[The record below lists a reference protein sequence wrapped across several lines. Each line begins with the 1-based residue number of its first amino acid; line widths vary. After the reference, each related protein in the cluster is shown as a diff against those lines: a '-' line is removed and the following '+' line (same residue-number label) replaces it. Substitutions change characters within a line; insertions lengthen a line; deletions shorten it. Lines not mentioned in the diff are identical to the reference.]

1 MGEYTTAADDNLLGI
16 GDKAQLNEL
25 EAKGVL
31 RAEEYMLDL
40 DDSVE
45 ISTGL
50 ILDIHRTAFGEI
62 YEWAGKWRN
71 KDLQVGA
78 YIPPRHFDVPRL
90 MAEFTYDLRYRL
102 QNKVDKYKDTE
113 ALVRELAWAHH
124 RMVHIHPFVN
134 GNGRSARLITNLL
147 AYMHGYQSVELY
159 QRDGDGRKKYLQA
172 VKLADTYDFSELEQM
187 IREQLKPL

>member
-25 EAKGVL
+25 EAKGIL
-31 RAEEYMLDL
+31 RAEEFMLDL
-40 DDSVE
+40 DFPVE
-45 ISTGL
+45 ITTSL

-71 KDLQVGA
+71 RDLQVGS
-78 YIPPRHFDVPRL
+78 YTPPRFFNVPRL
-90 MAEFTYDLRYRL
+90 MSEFIHNLNFRL
-102 QNKVDKYKDTE
+102 QDLYGAD
-113 ALVRELAWAHH
+113 ALIRELAWAHH
-124 RMVHIHPFVN
+124 TMVHIHPFVN

-159 QRDGDGRKKYLQA
+159 QREGDSRKKYLQA

>member
-16 GDKAQLNEL
+16 GDKAQLNEM

-40 DDSVE
+40 DFPVE
-45 ISTGL
+45 ITTSL

-62 YEWAGKWRN
+62 YEWAGKWRD
-71 KDLQVGA
+71 KDLQVGS
-78 YIPPRHFDVPRL
+78 YIPPKHFNVPRL
-90 MAEFTYDLRYRL
+90 MAEFTYDLNYRL
-102 QNKVDKYKDTE
+102 QNTDGNDSE

-134 GNGRSARLITNLL
+134 GNGRSARLITNLM

-159 QRDGDGRKKYLQA
+159 QREGDGRKKYLQA
-172 VKLADTYDFSELEQM
+172 VKLADTYDFSELEQI
-187 IREQLKPL
+187 IRGQLTLL

>member
-16 GDKAQLNEL
+16 GDKTQLNEL

-40 DDSVE
+40 DFPVE
-45 ISTGL
+45 ITTNL
-50 ILDIHRTAFGEI
+50 VLDIHKTTFGEI

-71 KDLQVGA
+71 KDLQVGS
-78 YIPPRHFDVPRL
+78 YIPPKYFDVPRL
-90 MAEFTYDLRYRL
+90 MSEFIYNLNYRL
-102 QNKVDKYKDTE
+102 QNMVSNDTE
-113 ALVRELAWAHH
+113 AIAGELAWAHH
-124 RMVHIHPFVN
+124 KMVHIHPFVN

-159 QRDGDGRKKYLQA
+159 QREGDGRKKYLQA

-187 IREQLKPL
+187 IRGQLKPL

>member
-16 GDKAQLNEL
+16 GDKALLNEL

-40 DDSVE
+40 DFPVE
-45 ISTGL
+45 ITTSL

-62 YEWAGKWRN
+62 YEWAGKWRY
-71 KDLQVGA
+71 KDLQVGS
-78 YIPPRHFDVPRL
+78 YIPPKYFDVPRL
-90 MAEFTYDLRYRL
+90 MSEFIYGLNYRL
-102 QNKVDKYKDTE
+102 QNLYSNDTD

-134 GNGRSARLITNLL
+134 GNGRSARLITDLL

-159 QRDGDGRKKYLQA
+159 QREGDSRKKYLQA
-172 VKLADTYDFSELEQM
+172 VKFADTYDFSELEQM
-187 IREQLKPL
+187 IRGQLKPL